1 MYVILAYD
9 ISGKRIRNVMKTVK
23 KYLTARQKSVYE
35 GNLTPSSLNHLQ
47 RELMPLIDPEQDSV
61 VIYQYDHFTGLHID
75 EIGLIRREND
85 RIL

>member
-35 GNLTPSSLNHLQ
+35 GNLTPAALNHLQ
-47 RELMPLIDPEQDSV
+47 RELLPLIDPEQDSV
-61 VIYQYDHFTGLHID
+61 VIYQYDRFTGLHID
-75 EIGLIRREND
+75 EIGMIRREND